1 MKSSEKLGYVELI
14 DVVLCFLMDFVLLL
28 EIDGIKLVVLF
39 G

>member
-14 DVVLCFLMDFVLLL
+14 NVVLCFLMDFVLLL